1 MKFIF
6 IGITAIFAYLAYS
19 KEFEDIYLN
28 IALGGF
34 IVASVAS
41 LFVKTEILQTS

>member
-1 MKFIF
+1 MKFILML
-6 IGITAIFAYLAYS
+6 IVTVFAYLAYG
-19 KEFEDIYLN
+19 KGFADIYLN

-34 IVASVAS
+34 FVAFVAS